1 MALGC
6 QESLFW
12 LSKAV
17 TRAEVGVVLFLA
29 RVSRRDS
36 AVDVNE
42 AVMEVET

>member
-17 TRAEVGVVLFLA
+17 TGAEVGVVLFLA